1 MALLFR
7 TILAALIFFFIG
19 LLIYTFINGG
29 LPGGKKIKEDAKDTS
44 MWDAKDTS
52 VGDAKNTSVEDSE
65 EDWNWICD
73 YTIDT
78 FVK

>member
-1 MALLFR
+1 MVLIFR

-44 MWDAKDTS
+44 
-52 VGDAKNTSVEDSE
+52 VEDSE
-65 EDWNWICD
+65 KD
-73 YTIDT
+73 
-78 FVK
+78 